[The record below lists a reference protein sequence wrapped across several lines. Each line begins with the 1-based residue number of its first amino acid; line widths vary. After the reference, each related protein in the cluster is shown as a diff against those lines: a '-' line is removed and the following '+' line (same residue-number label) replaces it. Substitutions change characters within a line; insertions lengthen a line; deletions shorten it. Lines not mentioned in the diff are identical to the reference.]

1 MIQKT
6 IQAQDVNLRY
16 LIDHFNLQWIRDEQF
31 FREWQEDLPEICD
44 LEKQLLDQVQ
54 EGFFN
59 LLQNPPVLEDVV
71 RMAILDPI
79 LFIGK
84 FFLYPYDIR
93 SEESVLL
100 EIPEGENLIRG
111 RIDTLVLKE
120 KLWVMVIESK
130 RAEFSIEAGI
140 AQLLTYLLT
149 SSNLDRPNY
158 GLIVTG
164 SDFMFIK
171 LVKVENI
178 PQYATSKVFV
188 TRNPGNELYDVL
200 RILKQL
206 SQLAVNEN

>member
-6 IQAQDVNLRY
+6 IQAQDINLRY
-16 LIDHFNLQWIRDEQF
+16 LIDNFNLQWIRDEQF
-31 FREWQEDLPEICD
+31 FREWQEDLPELTD

-84 FFLYPYDIR
+84 FFLYPYYIR

-100 EIPEGENLIRG
+100 EIPEGENLIKG

-130 RAEFSIEAGI
+130 RAEFSIEAGLG
-140 AQLLTYLLT
+140 QLLTYLLA
-149 SSNLDRPNY
+149 SPNLDRPNY

-164 SDFMFIK
+164 SDFIFVK

-188 TRNPGNELYDVL
+188 TRNPDNELYDVL
-200 RILKQL
+200 RILKHL
-206 SQLAVNEN
+206 SQIAGFGG